1 MMTLAFEPSALN
13 AGRMLVYAEVVG
25 RSLKKLLTERII
37 VINEEIAMEKIFQ
50 KSLSMIDL
58 GEYFSWIAIGISVLA
73 VLISSLMTLEK
84 IRLKQVDADASSADS
99 LYEELNYELNRAKT
113 RRTTN
118 QIAHKLLSLI
128 SIIGGILV
136 STVYF
141 QDSFSKQIGTIGFLI
156 LVSSLLRLFFH
167 PLENYQRAK
176 RDVVFLKVAVRDYRG
191 FDNHDKAAT
200 YLRKKLNEYDQL
212 SLSE

>member
-1 MMTLAFEPSALN
+1 MNVLPIEGLPM
-13 AGRMLVYAEVVG
+13 G
-25 RSLKKLLTERII
+25 
-37 VINEEIAMEKIFQ
+37 EIAKA
-50 KSLSMIDL
+50 SLNWIDL
-58 GEYFSWIAIGISVLA
+58 GESFSWVAFGVSALASIISYLT
-73 VLISSLMTLEK
+73 TLE
-84 IRLKQVDADASSADS
+84 RSRSKQKAADAPSADS
-99 LYEELNYELNRAKT
+99 LYEELNYELKRAKT
-113 RRTTN
+113 RRTMN

-176 RDVVFLKVAVRDYRG
+176 REVVFLKVAERDYRG
-191 FDNHDKAAT
+191 VDNPVKATT

-212 SLSE
+212 SLSQ